1 MRIKILG
8 SGNVKFSFIMAIVH
22 GMLLIIYRE
31 HLSIVF
37 TGMYA
42 LVIVAISL
50 AGALSSF
57 ATSYGANI
65 DYFGSTDFRM
75 YRIMDIT
82 AFTVNSSY
90 MLYMIVGSFLT
101 NLRKSDKMGENPKVC
116 ILNHYLT
123 ITVK

>member
-1 MRIKILG
+1 
-8 SGNVKFSFIMAIVH
+8 
-22 GMLLIIYRE
+22 MLLIIYSE

-37 TGMYA
+37 TGVYA

-57 ATSYGANI
+57 ATSYGADI

-82 AFTVNSSY
+82 AFSVNSLY
-90 MLYMIVGSFLT
+90 LLYMIVGSFLT
-101 NLRKSDKMGENPKVC
+101 NMRKSDKMGENPKVC
-116 ILNHYLT
+116 ILNHDF
-123 ITVK
+123 TVNVK